1 MDIVRYILARIMAAA
16 PSLSEDLALEIE
28 RQIRR
33 DWGGDRVYI
42 ARSPNGDFSARNQ
55 AILRDW
61 RAGERVSLIARRYGV
76 SRRLVYKIVRGRV

>member
-1 MDIVRYILARIMAAA
+1 MDIVRDILARIMAASS
-16 PSLSEDLALEIE
+16 SLSEEMALEIE

-42 ARSPNGDFSARNQ
+42 ARSPEGDLSERNR

-61 RAGERVSLIARRYGV
+61 RAGERVSLIARRYRV
-76 SRRLVYKIVRGRV
+76 SRRLVYKIVRGGV